1 MCFPL
6 LTETRWVYTVVEEE
20 PNNLEAKLALAKCL
34 EELGD
39 PSRALVYIK
48 QGAQTCFN
56 LLKSC

>member
-1 MCFPL
+1 M
-6 LTETRWVYTVVEEE
+6 VEEE

-34 EELGD
+34 EELGH

-48 QGAQTCFN
+48 QGAQTCCD